1 MKNNATGSSSR
12 ISKFLT
18 ELPIY
23 YDRLSTCIF
32 FAPLQDFTKIMCE
45 NIKKIKIKRP
55 RNGRGNNKL
64 KKKIKE
70 FHGNGGNKVKKAKW
84 QVPPKGDAKNTT
96 TNSSSTN

>member
-18 ELPIY
+18 ELSIY

-32 FAPLQDFTKIMCE
+32 FAPFQDFTKIMSE

-55 RNGRGNNKL
+55 RNGRGNNKV
-64 KKKIKE
+64 KKKSKNFMEMEVIKLRKQ
-70 FHGNGGNKVKKAKW
+70 NGKCL
-84 QVPPKGDAKNTT
+84 QREMPRIQ
-96 TNSSSTN
+96 

>member
-23 YDRLSTCIF
+23 YDTLSTFIF
-32 FAPLQDFTKIMCE
+32 FAPFQDFTKIMSE

-55 RNGRGNNKL
+55 RNGRRN
-64 KKKIKE
+64 
-70 FHGNGGNKVKKAKW
+70 NKVKKKKNLRVSWKW
-84 QVPPKGDAKNTT
+84 R
-96 TNSSSTN
+96 